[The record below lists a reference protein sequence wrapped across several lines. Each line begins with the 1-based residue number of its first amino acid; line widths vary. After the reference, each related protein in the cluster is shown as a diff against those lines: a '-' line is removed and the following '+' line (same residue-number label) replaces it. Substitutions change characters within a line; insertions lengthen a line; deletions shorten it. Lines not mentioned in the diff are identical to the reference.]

1 MRPSDKWVKKQT
13 IKSKKQQRKAMPPA
27 GPSEPQSDYFVDQP
41 SALYT
46 DAVQPEDDSNSR
58 SSEERTSEEI
68 IQPVTRPRASSV
80 QPQPKRSESEKQW
93 TGPELDAALHR
104 AIQSSPARFVGSQ
117 ESPIEVEA
125 EETPRPTRRLLFPSP
140 RERNGQMKTLDDLAL
155 PGSKPPSSTIIE
167 MAFVEEPNKENCP
180 PKDQEND
187 DLAHL
192 FECSPNVFK
201 TPRKTPEQ
209 NATCQDT
216 LLKTPTPSRSS
227 LRTVARNTRTPSGNQ
242 GSTFLPT
249 FSSAEAKNLF
259 PTTPSRWANLSSP
272 SRDQMTPF
280 TRQLTQ
286 LLSDAHHEVPF
297 LSPGRQFEFSDAM
310 PTFMTPGRSL
320 DFNFDD
326 FDILNVDVG
335 AAVTSN
341 PSDNNAIVA
350 VTNATTAL
358 HATTSADVPTEH
370 ANTTITTTTT

>member
-1 MRPSDKWVKKQT
+1 MRPPEKWIKKQAAAR
-13 IKSKKQQRKAMPPA
+13 KKQQRKAMPPA

-46 DAVQPEDDSNSR
+46 DAVQPEDDNNR
-58 SSEERTSEEI
+58 SSEERSGEEI
-68 IQPVTRPRASSV
+68 VQAVNRPRANSM
-80 QPQPKRSESEKQW
+80 QLQPKRNENDKQW
-93 TGPELDAALHR
+93 TSAELDAALHR

-117 ESPIEVEA
+117 ESPVEVDA
-125 EETPRPTRRLLFPSP
+125 DPTPRPTRRLLFPSP
-140 RERNGQMKTLDDLAL
+140 RGNGQMKTLDDMAL
-155 PGSKPPSSTIIE
+155 PGAKPPSNTIIE
-167 MAFVEEPNKENCP
+167 LAFVEEPDKENRP
-180 PKDQEND
+180 PQNEDD
-187 DLAHL
+187 DLARL

-201 TPRKTPEQ
+201 TPRKTPEKTDPQ
-209 NATCQDT
+209 AET

-272 SRDQMTPF
+272 SKNQMTPF

-286 LLSDAHHEVPF
+286 LLSDAHHDIPF
-297 LSPGRQFEFSDAM
+297 TSPGRQFDFSDAM

-326 FDILNVDVG
+326 FDIMNVDVSTL
-335 AAVTSN
+335 TSN
-341 PSDNNAIVA
+341 PDGNNAITNA
-350 VTNATTAL
+350 VTNATNAL
-358 HATTSADVPTEH
+358 HATTSQE
-370 ANTTITTTTT
+370 TTAEQATTTTATTT

>member
-1 MRPSDKWVKKQT
+1 
-13 IKSKKQQRKAMPPA
+13 MPPA

-46 DAVQPEDDSNSR
+46 DAAQPEDESNGR
-58 SSEERTSEEI
+58 SSEERTSDE
-68 IQPVTRPRASSV
+68 PVPAVARPRANSV
-80 QPQPKRSESEKQW
+80 QPQPKRDENEKQW

-125 EETPRPTRRLLFPSP
+125 DLTPKPTRRLLFPSP

-167 MAFVEEPNKENCP
+167 MAFVEEPNKENRP
-180 PKDQEND
+180 PQDQEDD

-201 TPRKTPEQ
+201 TPRKTPEK
-209 NATCQDT
+209 NGTNSDT

-259 PTTPSRWANLSSP
+259 PTTPSKWANLSSP
-272 SRDQMTPF
+272 SRNQMTPF

-286 LLSDAHHEVPF
+286 LLSDAHHEAPF
-297 LSPGRQFEFSDAM
+297 LSPGRQFDFSDAM

-320 DFNFDD
+320 DFNFDE
-326 FDILNVDVG
+326 FDMMNVDMG
-335 AAVTSN
+335 APVTSN
-341 PSDNNAIVA
+341 PTDNNAITA
-350 VTNATTAL
+350 VTDATTAL
-358 HATTSADVPTEH
+358 HATTSGEVSTEH
-370 ANTTITTTTT
+370 ANTTATTT